1 MVSPILT
8 QWTTLSEDFVLLEGH
23 HGHGIA

>member
-23 HGHGIA
+23 HGHG